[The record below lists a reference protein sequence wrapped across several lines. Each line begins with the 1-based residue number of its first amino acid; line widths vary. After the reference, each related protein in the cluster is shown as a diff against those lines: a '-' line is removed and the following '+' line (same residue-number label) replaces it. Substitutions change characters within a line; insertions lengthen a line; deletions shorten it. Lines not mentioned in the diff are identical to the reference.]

1 MKDGKV
7 YRSHKSSGAKRPYTP
22 AAPTKAPT
30 NPTRSAGVVPE
41 GTEGSTPPLNE
52 TKEVED
58 ASEPSVNDPPRPPPV
73 KFAPLGPIGR
83 ELSVN
88 AHSEELQMHLFP
100 MGSQNGVEQFDGNLY
115 RGDPLEEA

>member
-73 KFAPLGPIGR
+73 KFAPLGYDKKQK
-83 ELSVN
+83 LM
-88 AHSEELQMHLFP
+88 LLM
-100 MGSQNGVEQFDGNLY
+100 
-115 RGDPLEEA
+115 PLPHHHEKTYPNWT